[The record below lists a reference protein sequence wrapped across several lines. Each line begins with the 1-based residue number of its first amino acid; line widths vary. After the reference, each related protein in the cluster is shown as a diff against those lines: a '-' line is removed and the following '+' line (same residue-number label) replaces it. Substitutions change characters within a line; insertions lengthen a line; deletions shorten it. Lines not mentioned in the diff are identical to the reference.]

1 MKLYSLK
8 DNKLKP
14 INSLEFKLEKEIQ
27 GLVEKNLKDL
37 FGLDFIRTE
46 VSIKSFRI
54 DTLCYDSENKSFVII
69 EYKKDRNFSIIDQGY
84 TYMSL
89 VLNNKADFILE
100 YNENCNKSLKKDD
113 VDWSQT
119 RVLFISP
126 NFTEYQKHSVNFK
139 DVPFELWEIKKY
151 ENNYIG
157 LNQIKQ
163 ESEASISSI
172 EGKGNSVVKEV
183 SKEVKVYTEDFHVFH
198 SKVQEETRERYYKL
212 KERIMQLG
220 SDIEIV
226 PRSMYIGF
234 KRGRNF
240 IDVYLASDYLWCWL
254 NMKKSSLDDP
264 KNLCRDVSEIGH
276 YGNGDYELKIR
287 SNTDLDYVMYLVKQ
301 AFNRK
306 K

>member
-1 MKLYSLK
+1 M
-8 DNKLKP
+8 
-14 INSLEFKLEKEIQ
+14 
-27 GLVEKNLKDL
+27 L
-37 FGLDFIRTE
+37 FR
-46 VSIKSFRI
+46 S
-54 DTLCYDSENKSFVII
+54 
-69 EYKKDRNFSIIDQGY
+69 
-84 TYMSL
+84 
-89 VLNNKADFILE
+89 
-100 YNENCNKSLKKDD
+100 
-113 VDWSQT
+113 
-119 RVLFISP
+119 
-126 NFTEYQKHSVNFK
+126 
-139 DVPFELWEIKKY
+139 WEIKKY

-198 SKVQEETRERYYKL
+198 SKVQEGTRERYYKL

-234 KRGRNF
+234 KRGSNF

-254 NMKKSSLDDP
+254 NMKKGSLDDP
-264 KNLCRDVSEIGH
+264 KKLCRDVSEIGH